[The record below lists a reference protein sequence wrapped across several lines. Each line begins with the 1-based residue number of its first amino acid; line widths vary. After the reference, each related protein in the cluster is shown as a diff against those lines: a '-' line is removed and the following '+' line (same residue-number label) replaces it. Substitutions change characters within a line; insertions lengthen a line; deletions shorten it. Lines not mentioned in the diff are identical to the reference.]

1 MVDTSLSVGVL
12 AVAGPA
18 LVVRL
23 LSLPLLLRAQEG
35 VRERVSAARDGRAA
49 PGRAAVVGE
58 LVVQLGGG
66 AVLVALLLML
76 RWSLPGLDMLA
87 EPAAWG
93 QAFPLAIEFG
103 LPLALARTYFVG
115 GAIVAVALWLLLWFL
130 TQRNLLTAGAP
141 AQPGAP
147 SPNGPRTAALLALRV
162 AVGVFAPVGV
172 LLAALVFQAV
182 ALIASSRARG
192 RASAGDG
199 LPVTVTPSVAPSIA
213 PSVTPEPA
221 PAATA
226 TAPPLAP
233 LTPLVP
239 PAPSFPPVQPA
250 VRPPAQQVPYLPTQA
265 DRSTGAVPQVACQE
279 LNPNEPRTIAGY
291 QLLGRIGAGGMG
303 TVYLARREGAAT
315 QVALKTIHPE
325 LLHHAELLLR
335 FEREVEVL
343 SMVSGAYTARV
354 LDAGVDAGRPYLA
367 MELLDGRPLDVH
379 LREQGPIRS
388 PEALR
393 ALALALAV
401 ALSGVHRLGLVHRD
415 LKPANIMLTT
425 AGPRLLDFGIAALVD
440 GTRLTR
446 TGGGPGTLT
455 YMAPEQF
462 GDERVGTAAD
472 VWAWACCVV
481 CAVHGTSPFSATSTG
496 AVIRRIVDTGPE
508 PAALEAVRAL
518 DPALAA
524 AVGRALTADPAGRP
538 ADGAALVELLTG
550 PQGPDPRL
558 PDAGAVREQIT
569 QGWRTLTL

>member
-1 MVDTSLSVGVL
+1 MAEMVDTSLSVGVL

-23 LSLPLLLRAQEG
+23 LSLPLLLRAQDA

-58 LVVQLGGG
+58 LAVQLGGG

-76 RWSLPGLDMLA
+76 RRSLPGLDMLA

-103 LPLALARTYFVG
+103 LPLTLARTYFVG
-115 GAIVAVALWLLLWFL
+115 GAIVALTLWLLLWFL

-192 RASAGDG
+192 TARAGGG
-199 LPVTVTPSVAPSIA
+199 LPVTVTPSVVPSIA
-213 PSVTPEPA
+213 PSVTPA
-221 PAATA
+221 AAATA

-239 PAPSFPPVQPA
+239 PAPSFPPA
-250 VRPPAQQVPYLPTQA
+250 RQVPYLPTQA

-325 LLHHAELLLR
+325 LLDHAELLLR

-481 CAVHGTSPFSATSTG
+481 CAAHGTSPFSATSTG